1 MANRVLLGN
10 RATGGYGMYVSKA
23 GNNVLTCNRK
33 ELLFDSSQKRAGE
46 VYAGGTQSSIGNS
59 GQNFL
64 TTGSKSNL
72 GYIPLVVYTEDKRG
86 EFDDNQGLD
95 QLYISRRDFVK
106 TTTSTITPKTL
117 GQQVNPVQQPLGG
130 FPQPGSS
137 IFNRRTA
144 DACTNFK
151 FLVLKIPCAYGYMNS
166 TYFG

>member
-1 MANRVLLGN
+1 MANRILLGK
-10 RATGGYGMYVSKA
+10 RATGGTGMYVSKA
-23 GNNVLTCNRK
+23 GSNVLTCNRK

-72 GYIPLVVYTEDKRG
+72 GYIPLVIYTEDKRG
-86 EFDDNQGLD
+86 EFDDNTGSD
-95 QLYISRRDFVK
+95 TLYISRRDFIK
-106 TTTSTITPKTL
+106 TTSSTITPKTL
-117 GQQVNPVQQPLGG
+117 GEQVSPVSQPLGG
-130 FPQPGSS
+130 FPTPTTS
-137 IFNRRTA
+137 ILNRRNA